1 MLNEGIEY
9 WISSSKLP
17 ENINI
22 NGANIAVNFF
32 FNERGTLVCSLSSGK
47 LTLEK
52 FIQQK
57 AS

>member
-22 NGANIAVNFF
+22 NGANIAVSFF

>member
-9 WISSSKLP
+9 WITSSKLP

-22 NGANIAVNFF
+22 NGANIAVNFS

>member
-1 MLNEGIEY
+1 MQTLNVIVESAMLNEGIEY

-32 FNERGTLVCSLSSGK
+32 SMKGEHLFVVCLLVN
-47 LTLEK
+47 
-52 FIQQK
+52 
-57 AS
+57 